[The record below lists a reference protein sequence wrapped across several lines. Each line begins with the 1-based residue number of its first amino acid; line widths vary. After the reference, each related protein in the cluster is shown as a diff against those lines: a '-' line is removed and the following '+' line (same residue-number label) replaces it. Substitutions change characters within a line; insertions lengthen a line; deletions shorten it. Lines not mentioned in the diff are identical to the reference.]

1 MIKYLTLRSYVLIKL
16 YYIGEKTYV
25 INFDVYKNK
34 TMKEKHTLILIF
46 ISVISYTKHSIL
58 FGVKLFFFIYC
69 SYRCLIVADFDLQQ
83 GKCRGKCI
91 NI

>member
-1 MIKYLTLRSYVLIKL
+1 MLNSFEIGSFFIFMIKYLTLRSYTLIKL

-34 TMKEKHTLILIF
+34 IMKGKHTLILIF

-58 FGVKLFFFIYC
+58 FGVKFFF
-69 SYRCLIVADFDLQQ
+69 LFIVHIGAL
-83 GKCRGKCI
+83 
-91 NI
+91 